1 MMLSFFSC
9 LLNHSVMSSS
19 VRPHSLPGSSVHQ
32 ILQAKFWNEK
42 PFPYPGDLPNPG
54 VKLGSPESQPDS
66 LPAELPGKPLVCIVL
81 GIK

>member
-54 VKLGSPESQPDS
+54 VQPRSTALQVDS
-66 LPAELPGKPLVCIVL
+66 LPSDPPGTRCFVKL
-81 GIK
+81 K